1 MFSRRQ
7 RSFDKNGFLN
17 HMLNRCRSS
26 TAGFLGGHS
35 MRSFKQLL
43 WDERGAMMTEYATVT
58 GFVALVTLPALLY
71 CGVALATSFAHVRDY
86 VLYPFP

>member
-1 MFSRRQ
+1 
-7 RSFDKNGFLN
+7 
-17 HMLNRCRSS
+17 
-26 TAGFLGGHS
+26 

-43 WDERGAMMTEYATVT
+43 LDERGAMMTEYATVT